1 MTTRKPRRTNNGSGN
16 HHRPNHNGTQ
26 PSDYESDYPNYFS
39 DTQQQQEQHMP
50 PPPLRSNEELN
61 LSVLRRH
68 NPSVNTILSLAPYAV
83 VYLFNPT
90 SRQWEKSG
98 VEGSLFVCQLS
109 QGSLGEERYSVFVL
123 NRRGLNNFDILLT
136 DGDNV
141 ELTEEYVIIKSDYD
155 LDTDQ
160 GISNNGDYSGAKKN
174 VNPADVRIYGVWIYS
189 EPPPNSTAE
198 TRTIN
203 AHMIR
208 ECAVHAG
215 QSLKIA
221 RERLEATRQ
230 NGLHVA
236 TAAAEAGSMD
246 GMHSS
251 VPMGRQISLKDL
263 FGQQR
268 AQDDEWSVKAHNFGQ
283 PQWQQTP
290 MEMPAAEPQP
300 RQDVLGD
307 LFRRAGLAYQEN
319 S

>member
-141 ELTEEYVIIKSDYD
+141 ELTEEYWCQEECKPRRRPYLRPLD
-155 LDTDQ
+155 LL
-160 GISNNGDYSGAKKN
+160 
-174 VNPADVRIYGVWIYS
+174 R
-189 EPPPNSTAE
+189 
-198 TRTIN
+198 
-203 AHMIR
+203 
-208 ECAVHAG
+208 
-215 QSLKIA
+215 
-221 RERLEATRQ
+221 
-230 NGLHVA
+230 A
-236 TAAAEAGSMD
+236 TAKLDGRNTHNQRSHDPGMRRTCRAESED
-246 GMHSS
+246 C
-251 VPMGRQISLKDL
+251 P
-263 FGQQR
+263 
-268 AQDDEWSVKAHNFGQ
+268 
-283 PQWQQTP
+283 
-290 MEMPAAEPQP
+290 
-300 RQDVLGD
+300 
-307 LFRRAGLAYQEN
+307 
-319 S
+319 